1 MALDLEPAQ
10 VIEFDCETFGLAAN
24 NGQMIEEFSGKAK
37 AAQQF
42 RELALSLAHRKEQK
56 DDKKKSAARAAAL
69 LEKLKFKR

>member
-1 MALDLEPAQ
+1 M
-10 VIEFDCETFGLAAN
+10 IEFDSETFGLASN

-42 RELALSLAHRKEQK
+42 RELALDPGAPQ
-56 DDKKKSAARAAAL
+56 RAEGRQEEVAVPLGPL

>member
-1 MALDLEPAQ
+1 
-10 VIEFDCETFGLAAN
+10 
-24 NGQMIEEFSGKAK
+24 MIEEFSAKAK

-56 DDKKKSAARAAAL
+56 DDKKKSTLGPL